1 MLKLWHLTVIRE
13 VINTGSISRAA
24 SALGRSQPAL
34 SSVISDAENLIGY
47 QLFQRRNGRL
57 QPVPEALFFLERA
70 EEILEKMNNLERFMK
85 RDLEHSFQIRIACM
99 PVLSEVFMPEQI
111 ARFSKTYPEAEFFL
125 RAQPSNRVQESVA
138 SQQIDLGFAEAPE
151 ESELYSAKDF
161 RLRTVVALRD
171 DHPLSSR
178 QVLTVKDLDGVP
190 FATNLPDNHLCIKL
204 QAAFDN
210 EKAQL
215 KVPFH
220 LQNTASQY
228 AIVESGQA
236 VGFMSVL
243 SVWIYRQLRQN
254 SSLTQIVFRP
264 FFPRIFQTVSLIT
277 PAHRTLSQICQQF
290 ACDFEHSIAD
300 VIAKTNKEFQLDD
313 LSN

>member
-1 MLKLWHLTVIRE
+1 
-13 VINTGSISRAA
+13 
-24 SALGRSQPAL
+24 
-34 SSVISDAENLIGY
+34 
-47 QLFQRRNGRL
+47 
-57 QPVPEALFFLERA
+57 
-70 EEILEKMNNLERFMK
+70 MN
-85 RDLEHSFQIRIACM
+85 
-99 PVLSEVFMPEQI
+99 
-111 ARFSKTYPEAEFFL
+111 Y
-125 RAQPSNRVQESVA
+125 
-138 SQQIDLGFAEAPE
+138 QQIDLGFAEAPE

-264 FFPRIFQTVSLIT
+264 FLPQIFQTVSLIT

-290 ACDFEHSIAD
+290 ACDFEHSIAN

-313 LSN
+313 LVN